1 MKIKIYNIFL
11 YNLTLFSLM
20 YIFLFILYPENSSYF
35 ECNQLTEIKKF
46 GVIFNIPISCD
57 LDLYLVGVNDFAS
70 IHTFDYNYQTR
81 PIYILYMSMFYHFFE
96 LFISNLDLLGL
107 FAFSIGHIIIA
118 TSCVVIFLKTL
129 DELKIQYNKKVYL
142 IVLFFGVSPILKWG
156 VFDAAHQTLTLLQF
170 TLTFYFLIKKEKSTS
185 EIVVWSFIIGLL
197 ALSNMTFL
205 ICLLFLFYVKIN
217 RPSKFVVN
225 FSLISI
231 STILTLIPLI
241 AWDRYISSQGFTP
254 YNAAVE
260 YWKQFI
266 WIKDYILAGY
276 ENINFDLDRSEY
288 YCMSIPLFLKCYL
301 SDFMRSVYFLSPII
315 YLCILN
321 FKYNWNNILYKL
333 KGIYFNLF
341 FIYITLFVFWSFI
354 GWYPPLRFNL
364 YSLSYFVLFIF
375 IVQILQIQDK
385 VDILFSCSIYLI
397 YFLFLNHWNYID
409 ILNINLG
416 IIISLAIL
424 IIYTIKK
431 IKDQINITS
440 KL

>member
-11 YNLTLFSLM
+11 YNLSLFSLM

-35 ECNQLTEIKKF
+35 ECNQLAEIKRF
-46 GVIFNIPISCD
+46 GIIFNIPISCD
-57 LDLYLVGVNDFAS
+57 LDLYLVGINDFAS

-81 PIYILYMSMFYHFFE
+81 PIYILYISMFYHFFGH
-96 LFISNLDLLGL
+96 FISNLNLLGL
-107 FAFSIGHIIIA
+107 FAFSIGHIIIITLCIA
-118 TSCVVIFLKTL
+118 VLLKTL

-142 IVLFFGVSPILKWG
+142 IILFFGVSPILKWG
-156 VFDAAHQTLTLLQF
+156 VFDAAHQTLTILQF
-170 TLTFYFLIKKEKSTS
+170 TLSFYFLTKKEKSTL
-185 EIVVWSFIIGLL
+185 ELFVWSFIVGLL

-205 ICLLFLFYVKIN
+205 ICLLYLFYEKIN
-217 RPSKFVVN
+217 KPRKIIIN
-225 FSLISI
+225 FSPIFI
-231 STILTLIPLI
+231 STILSLIPVF
-241 AWDRYISSQGFTP
+241 AWNQYIVSQGFTP

-266 WIKDYILAGY
+266 WIKDHILAGY
-276 ENINFDLDRSEY
+276 ENVNFDLGRSEY

-301 SDFMRSVYFLSPII
+301 SDFVKSLYFLSPII

-321 FKYNWNNILYKL
+321 FTSNWNNLLYKL
-333 KGIYFNLF
+333 KGVYFNLS

-364 YSLSYFVLFIF
+364 YSLSYFVIFIF
-375 IVQILQIQDK
+375 IVQILQLDDK
-385 VDILFSCSIYLI
+385 IDILFSSSIYFI
-397 YFLFLNHWNYID
+397 YFAFLNHWNN
-409 ILNINLG
+409 LNIVNFNSG
-416 IIISLAIL
+416 IVVSLVML

-431 IKDQINITS
+431 IKDRINITS

>member
-11 YNLTLFSLM
+11 YNLALFSLL

-35 ECNQLTEIKKF
+35 ECTQQTEIKKF

-57 LDLYLVGVNDFAS
+57 LDLYLVGINDFAS

-81 PIYILYMSMFYHFFE
+81 PIYILYMSMFYHFFS

-107 FAFSIGHIIIA
+107 LAFSLGHVIIA
-118 TSCVVIFLKTL
+118 TSCIVIFLKTL

-142 IVLFFGVSPILKWG
+142 IVVFFGVSPILKWG

-170 TLTFYFLIKKEKSTS
+170 TLSFYFLTKKEKSTS
-185 EIVVWSFIIGLL
+185 EIGFWSFIIGLL

-205 ICLLFLFYVKIN
+205 ICLLFLFYEKIN

-225 FSLISI
+225 FSSISI
-231 STILTLIPLI
+231 FTILSLIPLI

-266 WIKDYILAGY
+266 WIKDYILQGY
-276 ENINFDLDRSEY
+276 ENINFNYDKDEY
-288 YCMSIPLFLKCYL
+288 YCMSVPLFLKCYL
-301 SDFMRSVYFLSPII
+301 SDFVKSLFFLSPII
-315 YLCILN
+315 FLCILN
-321 FKYNWNNILYKL
+321 FVSNWGNTLNKL
-333 KGIYFNLF
+333 KGIYFNLS
-341 FIYITLFVFWSFI
+341 FIYIILFVFWSFI

-375 IVQILQIQDK
+375 TVQILQLEDK
-385 VDILFSCSIYLI
+385 VDILFSSSIYFI
-397 YFLFLNHWNYID
+397 YFVFLNHWNYLD
-409 ILNINLG
+409 IININPG
-416 IIISLAIL
+416 IIISFAIL

>member
-11 YNLTLFSLM
+11 YNLSLFSLM
-20 YIFLFILYPENSSYF
+20 YIFLFVLYPENSSYF
-35 ECNQLTEIKKF
+35 ECNQPTEIKRF
-46 GVIFNIPISCD
+46 GIIFNIPISCD
-57 LDLYLVGVNDFAS
+57 LDLYLVGINDFAS

-81 PIYILYMSMFYHFFE
+81 PIYILYISMFYNFLG
-96 LFISNLDLLGL
+96 LFISNLNLLGL
-107 FAFSIGHIIIA
+107 LAFSIGHIIIA
-118 TSCVVIFLKTL
+118 TSCMVIFLKTL
-129 DELKIQYNKKVYL
+129 DELKIQYNKKAYL
-142 IVLFFGVSPILKWG
+142 IALFFGFSPILKWG
-156 VFDAAHQTLTLLQF
+156 VFDAAHQTLTMLQF
-170 TLTFYFLIKKEKSTS
+170 TLSFYFLTKKEKSIS
-185 EIVVWSFIIGLL
+185 EIAAWSFIVGLL

-205 ICLLFLFYVKIN
+205 ICLLFLFFEKVNKLSKI
-217 RPSKFVVN
+217 VEN
-225 FSLISI
+225 FSPIFI
-231 STILTLIPLI
+231 STILSLIPVI
-241 AWDRYISSQGFTP
+241 AWNQYIVSQGFTP

-364 YSLSYFVLFIF
+364 YSLSYFVIFIF
-375 IVQILQIQDK
+375 IFQILQLEDK
-385 VDILFSCSIYLI
+385 VDILFSSSIYVI
-397 YFLFLNHWNYID
+397 YFAFLNHWNN
-409 ILNINLG
+409 LNILDFNSG
-416 IIISLAIL
+416 VMISFAIL

-431 IKDQINITS
+431 IKDRINITL